1 MNQLARVMMKFSGAM
16 FTLVAAMLFYN
27 HLFVA
32 ANNPGFFVVVYFN
45 ACGEGI
51 LELILFLCFIP
62 FILFSFV
69 TEFKNTCKYLQK
81 ARRQKYEILRKRN
94 DNR

>member
-1 MNQLARVMMKFSGAM
+1 MNQQARVMFKFSGSI

-32 ANNPGFFVVVYFN
+32 ANNPKFFVVVYFN
-45 ACGEGI
+45 YFGEFY
-51 LELILFLCFIP
+51 LEVILFLCFIP
-62 FILFSFV
+62 FILFSFA
-69 TEFKNTCKYLQK
+69 TEFKNTYKYLQK
-81 ARRQKYEILRKRN
+81 AKRQKYEILRKEN

>member
-1 MNQLARVMMKFSGAM
+1 MNQLARVMMKFSGSI

-32 ANNPGFFVVVYFN
+32 AQNPGFFVVVYFN
-45 ACGEGI
+45 YFNEFY
-51 LELILFLCFIP
+51 LEVILFLCFIP

-69 TEFKNTCKYLQK
+69 TEFKNTYKCLQK
-81 ARRQKYEILRKRN
+81 ARRQKNEIFRKKD
-94 DNR
+94 DN

>member
-1 MNQLARVMMKFSGAM
+1 MNQQARVMFKFSGSI

-32 ANNPGFFVVVYFN
+32 AQNPGFFVVAYFN
-45 ACGEGI
+45 YYGEFY
-51 LELILFLCFIP
+51 LEMILFLCFIP
-62 FILFSFV
+62 FILFSFA
-69 TEFKNTCKYLQK
+69 TEFKNTYKYLQK
-81 ARRQKYEILRKRN
+81 AKRQKYEILRKEN

>member
-1 MNQLARVMMKFSGAM
+1 MNQQARVMFKFSGSI

-32 ANNPGFFVVVYFN
+32 AQNPGFFVVVYFN

-62 FILFSFV
+62 FILFSFA
-69 TEFKNTCKYLQK
+69 TEFKNTYKYLQK
-81 ARRQKYEILRKRN
+81 AKRQNHEILRKKD